1 MSNTKPLFIVF
12 EGLDGSGKSTQIR
25 LLEQKLLGEGRSVC
39 TTAEP
44 TNSVTGGL
52 IRDVL
57 SGTSPRTA
65 TELAGLFMTDRV
77 AHNVN
82 PVWGV
87 KKQLADGR
95 DVISDRYY
103 YSSFAYQG
111 ISTDMDWVMDMNLN
125 CPDIEKPDLCIY
137 LDVDPDNCKKRIDGA
152 RSHLEI
158 FEKDANMLREIRGK
172 FMAVFDRLTDHNI
185 VVINADDTPEE
196 IAEKIYNEVS
206 KLI

>member
-1 MSNTKPLFIVF
+1 MSNSKPLFIVF

-25 LLEQKLLGEGRSVC
+25 LLEQKLCEAGRAVC

-44 TNSVTGGL
+44 TSSVTGGL

-57 SGTSPRTA
+57 SGTNPRTS

-82 PVWGV
+82 PVWGI
-87 KKQLADGR
+87 KKQLADGK

-111 ISTDMDWVMDMNLN
+111 VSTDLGWVMDMNLN

-158 FEKDANMLREIRGK
+158 FEKDANLLRSIRAK
-172 FMAVFDRLTDHNI
+172 FMSVFEALPDHNI
-185 VVINADDTPEE
+185 LVINADDTPEA
-196 IAEKIYNEVS
+196 IADQIYSEVKKI
-206 KLI
+206 I